1 MSEKHKQKMK
11 AVGFDYGNTLT
22 WSGKPLNWQQ
32 FYPEALTAAL
42 QTTGADI
49 TPEKLQA
56 GAIILLKYNT
66 RVNNREWEVTSDT
79 IFTELF
85 AAWGITT
92 QSTLKPAKDA
102 FYSFFFTKTEVFP
115 ETESVL
121 KELKKKNIKIGVLS
135 NTAYGADKEYLIG
148 STPQINQYYDVCL
161 ASTEVG
167 FRKPHAAGFLQLLQ
181 ALQVQADDCL
191 FVGDE
196 PVDVIGANKTG
207 MVSVLINRSGEKRD
221 YGQKYTIS
229 SLTEI
234 LELV

>member
-1 MSEKHKQKMK
+1 MK

-22 WSGKPLNWQQ
+22 WSGMPLNWKD
-32 FYPEALTAAL
+32 FYREALTAAL
-42 QTTGADI
+42 AVTNSGF
-49 TPEKLQA
+49 TPEKLAA
-56 GAIILLKYNT
+56 GEKILFKYNT

-79 IFTELF
+79 VFTELF
-85 AAWGITT
+85 AAWGIDAP
-92 QSTLKPAKDA
+92 SALKPAKDA
-102 FYSFFFTKTEVFP
+102 FYSFFFTKTEVYP

-121 KELKKKNIKIGVLS
+121 RELKRKNIKIGVLS

-167 FRKPHAAGFLQLLQ
+167 FRKPHTRGFLQLLQ
-181 ALQVQADDCL
+181 ALQVKAGDCL

-196 PVDVIGANKTG
+196 PVDIIGANKTG
-207 MVSVLINRSGEKRD
+207 MNSVLINRSSEKRD
-221 YGQKYTIS
+221 YGQKYTVS

-234 LELV
+234 LKLV

>member
-1 MSEKHKQKMK
+1 MIK

-22 WSGKPLNWQQ
+22 WSGMPLNWKD
-32 FYPEALTAAL
+32 FYREALTATLAVTDSGINPDKL
-42 QTTGADI
+42 GAG
-49 TPEKLQA
+49 EK
-56 GAIILLKYNT
+56 ILFKYNT
-66 RVNNREWEVTSDT
+66 RVNNRDWEVTSDT
-79 IFTELF
+79 VFKELF
-85 AAWGITT
+85 AAWGIADI
-92 QSTLKPAKDA
+92 SLLKPAKDA
-102 FYSFFFTKTEVFP
+102 FYSFFFTKTQVYP

-167 FRKPHAAGFLQLLQ
+167 FRKPHTAGFLQLLQ
-181 ALQVQADDCL
+181 ALQVQAGDCL

-196 PVDVIGANKTG
+196 PVDVIGANKAG
-207 MVSVLINRSGEKRD
+207 MISVLINRSGEKRD

-229 SLTEI
+229 SLQDI
-234 LELV
+234 LKLV

>member
-1 MSEKHKQKMK
+1 MIK

-22 WSGKPLNWQQ
+22 WIGMPLNWQQ

-42 QTTGADI
+42 QTAGSAI
-49 TPEKLQA
+49 TSENLLAGEK
-56 GAIILLKYNT
+56 ILLKYNT
-66 RVNNREWEVTSDT
+66 RVNNRDWEVTSDT
-79 IFTELF
+79 VFKELF
-85 AAWGITT
+85 AAWGITAL
-92 QSTLKPAKDA
+92 SALKPAKDA
-102 FYSFFFTKTEVFP
+102 FYSFFFTKTEVYP

-167 FRKPHAAGFLQLLQ
+167 FRKPHTAGFLQLLQ
-181 ALQVQADDCL
+181 ALQVQAGDCL

-196 PVDVIGANKTG
+196 PVDVIGANKAG
-207 MVSVLINRSGEKRD
+207 MISVLINRSGEKRD

-229 SLTEI
+229 SLQDI
-234 LELV
+234 LKLV

>member
-1 MSEKHKQKMK
+1 MIK

-22 WSGKPLNWQQ
+22 DSGMPMNWKD
-32 FYPEALTAAL
+32 FYREALTAVLAVTNSGINPDKL
-42 QTTGADI
+42 ATG
-49 TPEKLQA
+49 EK
-56 GAIILLKYNT
+56 ILFKYNT
-66 RVNNREWEVTSDT
+66 RVNERDYEVTSDT
-79 IFTELF
+79 VFADLF
-85 AAWGITT
+85 QAWGIADL
-92 QSTLKPAKDA
+92 SLLKPAKDA
-102 FYSFFFTKTEVFP
+102 FYPSFFNRTEVYP

-148 STPQINQYYDVCL
+148 STPQINQYFDVCL

-167 FRKPHAAGFLQLLQ
+167 FRKPHTAGFHQLLQ

-196 PVDVIGANKTG
+196 RVDVIGANKAG
-207 MVSVLINRSGEKRD
+207 MISVLINRSGEKRD

-229 SLTEI
+229 YLQDI
-234 LELV
+234 LKLV

>member
-1 MSEKHKQKMK
+1 MIK

-22 WSGKPLNWQQ
+22 WSGMPLNWHR

-42 QTTGADI
+42 KATDVNI

-56 GAIILLKYNT
+56 GEKVLFKYNT
-66 RVNNREWEVTSDT
+66 RVNERDWEVTSDT
-79 IFTELF
+79 VFTELF
-85 AAWGITT
+85 AAWGIAAP
-92 QSTLKPAKDA
+92 SALKPAKDA
-102 FYSFFFTKTEVFP
+102 FYSFFFTKTEVYP

-121 KELKKKNIKIGVLS
+121 KGLKRKNIKIGVLS

-167 FRKPHAAGFLQLLQ
+167 FRKPHTAGFLQLLR

-207 MVSVLINRSGEKRD
+207 MVSVLINRTTEKHD
-221 YGQKYTIS
+221 YGQQYTIN
-229 SLTEI
+229 SLTDI
-234 LELV
+234 LKLV